1 MIRLCDMMN
10 VSPREFKYMKEHI
23 TKRLI
28 SMLMEREKVSL
39 REAFDI
45 VYNSDTFA
53 KLSDSETG
61 LYFQSPGYVY
71 TYFVSEIQKEKV
83 RPGS

>member
-1 MIRLCDMMN
+1 MMN
-10 VSPREFKYMKEHI
+10 VSPREFKYMKEHV

-28 SMLMEREKVSL
+28 SLLMEREKVSL

-53 KLSDSETG
+53 KLSDPETG

-71 TYFVSEIQKEKV
+71 SYLESEMSKLRHRQSKSV
-83 RPGS
+83 

>member
-1 MIRLCDMMN
+1 MMN
-10 VSPREFKYMKEHI
+10 VSPREFKYKKEHI

-53 KLSDSETG
+53 
-61 LYFQSPGYVY
+61 
-71 TYFVSEIQKEKV
+71 
-83 RPGS
+83 